1 MQQQFLRT
9 SGGKEALLAHQDG
22 NVHGGANFSSA
33 SGSMQIPQQSKK
45 FIDSGQ
51 HQASL
56 NIPEQAFNRSRGFE
70 QQMLNPIQQAYLY
83 AFQDAQQKPTVGL
96 QSHHQMKPGMFS
108 ALGKDQDIRMANI
121 KMQQLMSLHTAN
133 HSQPSSSKI
142 SCEQS
147 VQVEKADNVKQ
158 PMSGQRTE
166 LKPDNQPTLL
176 GQVVPAASMQGGP
189 QSQLNIMNMT
199 NNPISV
205 QVQAMQA
212 LALVRILE
220 PT

>member
-1 MQQQFLRT
+1 
-9 SGGKEALLAHQDG
+9 
-22 NVHGGANFSSA
+22 
-33 SGSMQIPQQSKK
+33 MQIPQQSKK

-70 QQMLNPIQQAYLY
+70 QQMLNPIQQAYLQY

-121 KMQQLMSLHTAN
+121 KMQQLMSLHAAN

-147 VQVEKADNVKQ
+147 GQVEKADNVKQ

-199 NNPISV
+199 NNPISA